1 MTTQFAI
8 SRHLD
13 CDRQA
18 LVIGV
23 RRTANA
29 AFALAEDHATRDER
43 TPARW
48 MESAPNEE
56 DRRETVGLVRKW
68 EMAAVWAAQPDILD
82 STYLVHEFLAD

>member
-18 LVIGV
+18 LVIAV
-23 RRTANA
+23 RSTARA
-29 AFALAEDHATRDER
+29 AFALAEDHARADER
-43 TPARW
+43 TAARW
-48 MESAPNEE
+48 TESAPNEE

-68 EMAAVWAAQPDILD
+68 EMAAVCAAEPGLLD
-82 STYLVHEFLAD
+82 STYFVHEFIAE

>member
-1 MTTQFAI
+1 MTTQFTI

-18 LVIGV
+18 LVIAV
-23 RRTANA
+23 RSTAKA
-29 AFALAEDHATRDER
+29 AFALAEDHARNDER

-68 EMAAVWAAQPDILD
+68 EMAAVWAAQPGVLD
-82 STYLVHEFLAD
+82 STYFVHEFIAE